1 MLCQSD
7 AHRAHGDE
15 SLLVEISDGPLKY
28 FLAYVESLV
37 DIVCLALV
45 AQIAFSVIVEQVLV
59 EGFSEIGSLF
69 HAGLLQGDV
78 YLAVW
83 AYSSDVAL

>member
-1 MLCQSD
+1 ME
-7 AHRAHGDE
+7 A
-15 SLLVEISDGPLKY
+15 
-28 FLAYVESLV
+28 FV

-45 AQIAFSVIVEQVLV
+45 AQIAFPVIVEQVLV